1 MLYHL
6 KKIIP
11 LCMAVAIATVVKA
24 QSGKINN
31 DVDFTV
37 KKASE
42 LYLKGLESVAYPLL
56 ESSADVVDKKSNI
69 PLSATTQKE
78 YLTLASR
85 LKLNDAAAAEAAE
98 KFVTT
103 NYSEPK
109 AQMLSYHL
117 AEFFY
122 RKENFTKALSYY
134 NNISTANLTTEQLSD
149 KRFHQGYSYF
159 ALGEPD
165 KAEPLFDAIRQSTA
179 DKNYHNA
186 NYYYGYILFNKQRY
200 DEALQAFEIVEHT
213 DKFKTVVPYYIAE
226 IYYFQNR
233 KEQALSYALESVA
246 KGGQYYEP
254 ELRQLIGHIYFEQG
268 QYQRAI
274 PYLEAYI
281 TQRDKISREDLY
293 ELSYSY
299 YATNQLDKAS
309 TGFKQLSSGD
319 DALAQNSMY
328 MLADTYLK
336 LNDKANARN
345 AFLLSSHNN
354 SDEIQKEIS
363 KFNYA
368 KLSHDLGFNDVAV
381 NELKNFLSQ
390 YPSSSYR
397 TETSE
402 VLVSA
407 LAHTNNF
414 RESLSMVEQIGTS
427 SEMVQRVYPRILYG
441 RSVEFINDG
450 QPAQAKRLL
459 DRIFTLPY
467 NSRELQPAYFWKGE
481 AEYRLGNYQ
490 AAINALN
497 KYLQNPQTTGEVNT
511 VNARYNLGYAYLKSG
526 NYTAALNN
534 FQQVGSSATSTDPL
548 QADAYVRA
556 ADALFMQRQ
565 YARASAMYDAVIK
578 NNGAN
583 ADYAYYQKAVI
594 AGAHGRVDEKVQ
606 YLQQFNRLYAN
617 SSLSS
622 QANMQIADAYMLK
635 EEYAKAIDPLNKII
649 SSNAVELHPE
659 AYLKLGIAYY
669 NTDNNSR
676 ALFTFR
682 NLMSKYPHAEES
694 NDAAAYVKNI
704 YINTNRPQEYVSLM
718 REMGRSVSSSERDSI
733 SFISPFNAYASEN
746 FSTAKTGFISYINQY
761 PSGENIVDA
770 NYFLGDIYNKEG
782 DYNNALRH
790 LKYAADRTPNKFG
803 EEAVLETARIYY
815 FQLKDYNNAAKYYQQ
830 LKNIATNADFKLE
843 SMRGLLRSH
852 YNLKQWQ
859 QATQNANE
867 LLRQRN
873 IATDDRQIA
882 NMIIAKDMES
892 VKANNNDILEAYKKV
907 YNAARNEYAAEARY
921 SAAKILMNQGKY
933 SQAESMAFDV
943 INKSGSYDY
952 WITNAYVLLGEIYL
966 KQKDYFNAEAT
977 LKSVIENTTNKEL
990 ATKAQELLNIVNSQK
1005 RQNSKV
1011 R

>member
-1 MLYHL
+1 MLYQF

-11 LCMAVAIATVVKA
+11 LCMAVATVTVAQA

-31 DVDFTV
+31 DVHFTV

-42 LYLKGLESVAYPLL
+42 LYLKGLESVAYPSL
-56 ESSADVVDKKSNI
+56 ESKTDAVDKQSNI
-69 PLSATTQKE
+69 PLSAKTQKD
-78 YLTLASR
+78 YLTLTSR
-85 LKLNDAAAAEAAE
+85 LKLNDDAAARVAE
-98 KFVTT
+98 KFVAD

-109 AQMLSYHL
+109 AQMLSYHV

-122 RKENFTKALSYY
+122 RKENFEKALSYY
-134 NNISTANLTTEQLSD
+134 NNINTANLTTEQLSD
-149 KRFHQGYSYF
+149 TRFNQGYSYF
-159 ALGEPD
+159 ALGQPER
-165 KAEPLFDAIRQSTA
+165 AEPLFDAIRQSST

-200 DEALQAFEIVEHT
+200 DEALQAFEIVEQT

-268 QYQRAI
+268 QYERAI
-274 PYLEAYI
+274 PHLEAYV
-281 TQRDKISREDLY
+281 TQRDKVSREDLY

-299 YATNQLDKAS
+299 YATNQLEKAA
-309 TGFKQLSSGD
+309 TGFKQLGGRE

-328 MLADTYLK
+328 ILADTYLK

-345 AFLLSSHNN
+345 AFLFSSQN
-354 SDEIQKEIS
+354 SSNDTQKEIS

-368 KLSHDLGFNDVAV
+368 KLSHDLGYNDVAV
-381 NELKNFLSQ
+381 NELKTFLSE

-397 TETSE
+397 TEASE
-402 VLVSA
+402 VLISA

-414 RESLSMVEQIGTS
+414 RESLNMVEQIGTS
-427 SEMVQRVYPRILYG
+427 SELVQRVYPRILYG
-441 RSVEFINDG
+441 RSVELINDG

-490 AAINALN
+490 EAINALN

-526 NYTAALNN
+526 NYNAALNN
-534 FQQVGSSATSTDPL
+534 FQQIGGSATSTDPL
-548 QADAYVRA
+548 KADAYVRA

-565 YARASAMYDAVIK
+565 YARASGMYDAVIK

-635 EEYAKAIDPLNKII
+635 EDFAKAIDPLNKII

-659 AYLKLGIAYY
+659 AYLKLGVAYY

-682 NLMSKYPHAEES
+682 NLMSKFPHAEES
-694 NDAAAYVKNI
+694 NDAAAYVRNI

-733 SFISPFNAYASEN
+733 SFVAPFNAYASEN
-746 FSTAKTGFISYINQY
+746 FTTAKTGFISYINQY

-782 DYNNALRH
+782 DYNNAIRH

-815 FQLKDYNNAAKYYQQ
+815 FQMKDYNNAAKYYQQ

-867 LLRQRN
+867 LLKQRN

-892 VKANNNDILEAYKKV
+892 SNANGNDILEVYKKV
-907 YNAARNEYAAEARY
+907 YNAGRNEYAAEARY
-921 SAAKILMNQGKY
+921 SAARILTDQRKY
-933 SQAESMAFDV
+933 SQAENMAFDV

-952 WITNAYVLLGEIYL
+952 WITSAYVLLGEIYL

-977 LKSVIENTTNKEL
+977 LKSVIENAANKEL
-990 ATKAQELLNIVNSQK
+990 VAKAQELLNTVNSQK